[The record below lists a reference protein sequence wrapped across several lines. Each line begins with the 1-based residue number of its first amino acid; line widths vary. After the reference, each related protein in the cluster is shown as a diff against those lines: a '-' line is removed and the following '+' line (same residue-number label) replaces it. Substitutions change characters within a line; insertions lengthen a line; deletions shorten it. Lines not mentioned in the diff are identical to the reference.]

1 MKELQRTQRQLDAQ
15 QANDI
20 QKKVLAGDFKEI
32 GPIETAELVI
42 QKPSTLQKI

>member
-32 GPIETAELVI
+32 DLDLLKQQACY
-42 QKPSTLQKI
+42 